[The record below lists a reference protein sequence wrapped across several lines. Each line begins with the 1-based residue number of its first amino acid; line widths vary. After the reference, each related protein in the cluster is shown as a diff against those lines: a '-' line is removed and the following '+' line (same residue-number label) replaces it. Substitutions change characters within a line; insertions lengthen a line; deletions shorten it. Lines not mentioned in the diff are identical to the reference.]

1 MKERILIIEDEK
13 RWCDFLSLL
22 VSQGGWEPVA
32 MTDPE
37 EALKLAAAEDFSL
50 VLTDLRMPK
59 LDGIEVLKKIREVH
73 PGLPVIIITAYSTV
87 EAAIES
93 MKQGAFD
100 YITKPFNNDQVLAVL
115 SRAIRQVRLER
126 ENKYFLKEIEESRQ
140 IDQLVGNSPK
150 MQEVYKLIGKVA
162 ASNATILIRGE
173 SGTGKELIA
182 RTIHKTSPRAN
193 KPFMVVDCSALTET
207 LLESELFGHLKGSFT
222 GANANKKGLVE
233 EAEGGTVFLDEI
245 GNVSPAVQMDLLRF
259 LQNGEVKRV
268 GDTKWRKVEVRM
280 IAATNQDLEKL
291 IAGGAFRDDLYYRL
305 NVVTLVAPLLRE
317 RKEDIPGLVEHF
329 IRKHNRLE
337 GLSIQGISGQAMET
351 LVGYDWPGN
360 VRELENTIA
369 RAMTLARGK
378 VLMPEDLPLGI
389 AAKPEQQ
396 DGELGFNQSK
406 RKYLEN
412 FESSLLLHY
421 LNRAKGNIS
430 VAAGYAKIP
439 RQSFHRLMK
448 KYNMKNPRF
457 TDQSEPQ

>member
-1 MKERILIIEDEK
+1 MKEKILIIEDEK

-37 EALKLAAAEDFSL
+37 AALSLARGGDFSL

-59 LDGIEVLKKIREVH
+59 MDGIEVLKKIKSSQPR
-73 PGLPVIIITAYSTV
+73 LPVIIITAYSTV
-87 EAAIES
+87 DAAIES

-115 SRAIRQVRLER
+115 ERAIRQVRLER

-140 IDQLVGNSPK
+140 IEQLVGASAK

-162 ASNATILIRGE
+162 ASNATILIRGG

-182 RTIHKTSPRAN
+182 RTIHRTSPRSQ

-207 LLESELFGHLKGSFT
+207 LLESELFGHLRGSFT
-222 GANANKKGLVE
+222 GANANKKGLIE
-233 EAEGGTVFLDEI
+233 EAEGGTIFLDEI

-259 LQNGEVKRV
+259 LQNGEIKRV

-291 IAGGAFRDDLYYRL
+291 IERGVFRDDLYYRL

-317 RKEDIPGLVEHF
+317 RREDIPGLVEHF
-329 IRKHNRLE
+329 IRKHNRLA
-337 GLSIQGISGQAMET
+337 GLDIQGISGPAMDM
-351 LVGYDWPGN
+351 LYGYDWPGN

-378 VLMPEDLPLGI
+378 VLIPEDLPLGI
-389 AAKPEQQ
+389 ATQPVAPEI
-396 DGELGFNQSK
+396 ELGCNRIK
-406 RKYLEN
+406 RRHLEN
-412 FESSLLLHY
+412 FESDLLKQY
-421 LNRAKGNIS
+421 LSQAKGNVS
-430 VAAGYAKIP
+430 LAAGLAKIP

-448 KYNMKNPRF
+448 KYRIKNPRF
-457 TDQSEPQ
+457 SGRGEN

>member
-37 EALKLAAAEDFSL
+37 EALKLAADDSFSL

-59 LDGIEVLKKIREVH
+59 LDGIEVLKKFRELH

-100 YITKPFNNDQVLAVL
+100 YITKPFNNDQVLAVIA
-115 SRAIRQVRLER
+115 RAIRQVRLER

-140 IDQLVGNSPK
+140 TDQLVGNSPK

-162 ASNATILIRGE
+162 VSNATILIRGE

-222 GANANKKGLVE
+222 GANVNKKGLIE

-259 LQNGEVKRV
+259 LQNGEIKRV
-268 GDTKWRKVEVRM
+268 GDNKWRKVEVRM

-291 IAGGAFRDDLYYRL
+291 IANGVFRDDLYYRL
-305 NVVTLVAPLLRE
+305 NVVTVVAPLLRE
-317 RKEDIPGLVEHF
+317 RKDDIPGLVEHF
-329 IRKHNRLE
+329 IHKHNRLG
-337 GLSIQGISGQAMET
+337 GLGIQGISGQAMEM

-360 VRELENTIA
+360 VRELENTLA

-389 AAKPEQQ
+389 ASKPEPQ
-396 DGELGFNQSK
+396 DSELGFNQTK

-412 FESSLLLHY
+412 FESSLLMHY
-421 LNRAKGNIS
+421 LTRAKGNVS
-430 VAAGYAKIP
+430 VAASYAKIP

-448 KYNMKNPRF
+448 KYNIKNPRF
-457 TDQSEPQ
+457 TDQSEH